1 MEFDEIYLRAGFTIP
16 PLTLNLGF
24 LSVLCG
30 NFFRLFLGQLMGRRG
45 QIALGE
51 LVTVE
56 IGLGFLAIR
65 VGGQDSL
72 EFGAMVE
79 KAQVDRLMKE
89 DIVLNIGW
97 GKPKAV

>member
-45 QIALGE
+45 QIAFGQ
-51 LVTVE
+51 LV
-56 IGLGFLAIR
+56 
-65 VGGQDSL
+65 
-72 EFGAMVE
+72 
-79 KAQVDRLMKE
+79 
-89 DIVLNIGW
+89 
-97 GKPKAV
+97 AV